1 MASLNILNRGS
12 QILVN
17 DTALNSVWL
26 DITNAVNNATFIPS
40 ELIPLVWFSVISVT
54 VYVFF
59 RVFSSTLKEKFRQ
72 TNLSRKKAEGS
83 VHTDSQID
91 DLINNAPRILNE
103 INKTIAEQKA
113 QGVSDEQMKGI
124 YQKKQMLELVTNNA
138 EVINIIGK
146 PIIKKLLGFVKSI

>member
-1 MASLNILNRGS
+1 M
-12 QILVN
+12 V
-17 DTALNSVWL
+17 
-26 DITNAVNNATFIPS
+26 S
-40 ELIPLVWFSVISVT
+40 ELIPPEIIPLVWFSCIAVT
-54 VYVFF
+54 LYVFF
-59 RVFSSTLKEKFRQ
+59 RVFSSTLKEKFKQ
-72 TNLSRKKAEGS
+72 TNLSRKKEQGS

-103 INKTIAEQKA
+103 INKTIAEQKE

-146 PIIKKLLGFVKSI
+146 PIIKKLLGLVKSL

>member
-1 MASLNILNRGS
+1 MEFSNILS
-12 QILVN
+12 KECPVLVN
-17 DTALNSVWL
+17 EL
-26 DITNAVNNATFIPS
+26 IPP
-40 ELIPLVWFSVISVT
+40 EIIPLVWFSCIAVT

-72 TNLSRKKAEGS
+72 TNLTRKKAESSG
-83 VHTDSQID
+83 HTDGQID

-124 YQKKQMLELVTNNA
+124 FQKKQMLELVTNNA

-146 PIIKKLLGFVKSI
+146 PIIKKLLGFVKAI

>member
-1 MASLNILNRGS
+1 MVSE
-12 QILVN
+12 
-17 DTALNSVWL
+17 
-26 DITNAVNNATFIPS
+26 FIPP
-40 ELIPLVWFSVISVT
+40 EIIPLVWFSCIAVT

-72 TNLSRKKAEGS
+72 TNLSRKKEQGS

-103 INKTIAEQKA
+103 INKTIAEQKE

-146 PIIKKLLGFVKSI
+146 PIIKKLLNLVKSL

>member
-1 MASLNILNRGS
+1 
-12 QILVN
+12 LVN
-17 DTALNSVWL
+17 
-26 DITNAVNNATFIPS
+26 
-40 ELIPLVWFSVISVT
+40 ELIPAEIVPLVWFSVISVT

-72 TNLSRKKAEGS
+72 TNLSRKKAESSG
-83 VHTDSQID
+83 HTDDQID

-124 YQKKQMLELVTNNA
+124 YQKKQMLELVSNNA
-138 EVINIIGK
+138 EVINLIGK
-146 PIIKKLLGFVKSI
+146 PIIKKLLGVVKSL

>member
-1 MASLNILNRGS
+1 M
-12 QILVN
+12 V
-17 DTALNSVWL
+17 
-26 DITNAVNNATFIPS
+26 S
-40 ELIPLVWFSVISVT
+40 ELIPPEIVPIVWFACISVT

-72 TNLSRKKAEGS
+72 TNLSRKKEQGS

-103 INKTIAEQKA
+103 INKTIAEQKE

-146 PIIKKLLGFVKSI
+146 PIIKKLLGLVKSL

>member
-1 MASLNILNRGS
+1 MASE
-12 QILVN
+12 
-17 DTALNSVWL
+17 
-26 DITNAVNNATFIPS
+26 FIPP
-40 ELIPLVWFSVISVT
+40 EIIPIVWFGCIAVT
-54 VYVFF
+54 LYVFF
-59 RVFSSTLKEKFRQ
+59 RVFSSTLKEKFKQ
-72 TNLSRKKAEGS
+72 TNLSRKKEQGS

-103 INKTIAEQKA
+103 INKTIAEQKE

-146 PIIKKLLGFVKSI
+146 PIIKKLLNLLKSL

>member
-1 MASLNILNRGS
+1 M
-12 QILVN
+12 VN
-17 DTALNSVWL
+17 E
-26 DITNAVNNATFIPS
+26 FIPP
-40 ELIPLVWFSVISVT
+40 EIIPLVWFSCISVT
-54 VYVFF
+54 IYVFF
-59 RVFSSTLKEKFRQ
+59 RVFSSTLKEKFKQ

-146 PIIKKLLGFVKSI
+146 PIIKKLLGFVKAI

>member
-1 MASLNILNRGS
+1 MQMACLSIPNRES
-12 QILVN
+12 VILV
-17 DTALNSVWL
+17 
-26 DITNAVNNATFIPS
+26 S
-40 ELIPLVWFSVISVT
+40 ELIPPEIIPLVWFSCIAVT

-72 TNLSRKKAEGS
+72 TNLTRKKAESSG
-83 VHTDSQID
+83 HTDGQID

-103 INKTIAEQKA
+103 INKTIAEQKSA
-113 QGVSDEQMKGI
+113 GVSDEQMKGI

-146 PIIKKLLGFVKSI
+146 PIIKKLLGFVKAI

>member
-1 MASLNILNRGS
+1 MAFTNTQKIGCL
-12 QILVN
+12 ILV
-17 DTALNSVWL
+17 SE
-26 DITNAVNNATFIPS
+26 FIPP
-40 ELIPLVWFSVISVT
+40 EIIPLVWFSCISVT

-59 RVFSSTLKEKFRQ
+59 RVFSSTLKEKFKQ
-72 TNLSRKKAEGS
+72 TNLSRKKAEGT

-146 PIIKKLLGFVKSI
+146 PIIKKLLGFVKAI

>member
-1 MASLNILNRGS
+1 
-12 QILVN
+12 LVN
-17 DTALNSVWL
+17 E
-26 DITNAVNNATFIPS
+26 FIPP
-40 ELIPLVWFSVISVT
+40 EIVPIVWFGCISVT
-54 VYVFF
+54 IYVFF

-72 TNLSRKKAEGS
+72 TNLTRKKAEGS
-83 VHTDSQID
+83 GHTDGQID

>member
-1 MASLNILNRGS
+1 MASEL
-12 QILVN
+12 
-17 DTALNSVWL
+17 
-26 DITNAVNNATFIPS
+26 IPP
-40 ELIPLVWFSVISVT
+40 EIIPLVWFSCIAVT

-59 RVFSSTLKEKFRQ
+59 RVFSSTLKEKFKQ

-83 VHTDSQID
+83 IHTDSQID

-113 QGVSDEQMKGI
+113 QGVSDEQMSGI
-124 YQKKQMLELVTNNA
+124 YKKKQMLELVTNNA

>member
-1 MASLNILNRGS
+1 LASE
-12 QILVN
+12 
-17 DTALNSVWL
+17 
-26 DITNAVNNATFIPS
+26 FIPP
-40 ELIPLVWFSVISVT
+40 EIIPLVWFSCIAVT

-59 RVFSSTLKEKFRQ
+59 RVFSSTLKEKFKQ
-72 TNLSRKKAEGS
+72 TNLSRKKEQGS

-103 INKTIAEQKA
+103 INKTIAEQKE
-113 QGVSDEQMKGI
+113 QGVSDEQMRGI

-146 PIIKKLLGFVKSI
+146 PIIKKLLSFVKGI

>member
-1 MASLNILNRGS
+1 M
-12 QILVN
+12 VN
-17 DTALNSVWL
+17 EL
-26 DITNAVNNATFIPS
+26 IPP
-40 ELIPLVWFSVISVT
+40 EIIPLVWFSCIAVT

-59 RVFSSTLKEKFRQ
+59 RVFSYTLKEKFKQ
-72 TNLSRKKAEGS
+72 TNLSRKKEQGS

-103 INKTIAEQKA
+103 INKTIAEQKE

-146 PIIKKLLGFVKSI
+146 PIIKKLLGLVKSL

>member
-1 MASLNILNRGS
+1 LASE
-12 QILVN
+12 
-17 DTALNSVWL
+17 
-26 DITNAVNNATFIPS
+26 FIPP
-40 ELIPLVWFSVISVT
+40 EIIPIVWFACISVT
-54 VYVFF
+54 LYVFF
-59 RVFSSTLKEKFRQ
+59 RVFSSTLKEKFKQ
-72 TNLSRKKAEGS
+72 TNLSRKKEQGS

-103 INKTIAEQKA
+103 INKTIAEQKE

-146 PIIKKLLGFVKSI
+146 PIIKKLLNLVKSL

>member
-1 MASLNILNRGS
+1 MQTAFSNTKKKGCLY
-12 QILVN
+12 LV
-17 DTALNSVWL
+17 SE
-26 DITNAVNNATFIPS
+26 FIPP
-40 ELIPLVWFSVISVT
+40 EIIPLVWFSCIAVT

-124 YQKKQMLELVTNNA
+124 FQKKQMLELVTNNA

-146 PIIKKLLGFVKSI
+146 PIIKKLLGLVKSL

>member
-1 MASLNILNRGS
+1 MVSE
-12 QILVN
+12 
-17 DTALNSVWL
+17 
-26 DITNAVNNATFIPS
+26 FIPP
-40 ELIPLVWFSVISVT
+40 EIVPIVWFGCISVT
-54 VYVFF
+54 IYVFF

-72 TNLSRKKAEGS
+72 TNLTRKKAEGS
-83 VHTDSQID
+83 GHTDGQID

>member
-1 MASLNILNRGS
+1 MASEL
-12 QILVN
+12 
-17 DTALNSVWL
+17 
-26 DITNAVNNATFIPS
+26 IPP
-40 ELIPLVWFSVISVT
+40 EIIPLVWFSCIAVT

-59 RVFSSTLKEKFRQ
+59 RVFSSTLKEKFKQ

-83 VHTDSQID
+83 VHTDGQID

-124 YQKKQMLELVTNNA
+124 YQKKQMRELVTNNA

-146 PIIKKLLGFVKSI
+146 PIIKKLLGLVKSL